1 MENVREKMNGKFGNF
16 VVEKK
21 IESKNTLAIA
31 KTFVGVVWI
40 SRISMLTHG
49 LRESDRDG
57 RSKLFNRQEILVVVV
72 SFS

>member
-1 MENVREKMNGKFGNF
+1 MWEKRMNEKFAQFFGR
-16 VVEKK
+16 KK

-57 RSKLFNRQEILVVVV
+57 RSKLFNRQEILVVQ
-72 SFS
+72 

>member
-1 MENVREKMNGKFGNF
+1 MNEKFAQF
-16 VVEKK
+16 FCRKK
-21 IESKNTLAIA
+21 IESKNTLAIT

-40 SRISMLTHG
+40 SSNTHG